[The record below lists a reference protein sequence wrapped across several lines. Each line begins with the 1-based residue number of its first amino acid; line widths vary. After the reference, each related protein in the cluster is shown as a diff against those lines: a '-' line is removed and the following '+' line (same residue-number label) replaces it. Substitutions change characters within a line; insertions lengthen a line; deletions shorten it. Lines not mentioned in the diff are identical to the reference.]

1 MAVTISGSDGGA
13 AVTTATQK
21 ILQVVQGTTSTEVVS
36 NTTADADTTLTAN
49 ITPSATS
56 SKVLVLVEQAG
67 CGKRSGDTWLNLKLV
82 RGSTTI
88 ITFCTFAGYTGSN
101 ASNMIGTISTS
112 FLDSPSTTSQTTY
125 KTVMSTGNT
134 PGTHHVQEAD
144 AGAQTSTIT
153 LIEVAG

>member
-1 MAVTISGSDGGA
+1 MATIISGDSGGT

-21 ILQVVQGTTSTEVVS
+21 ILQVVQGTTSTEVSSTVTS
-36 NTTADADTTLTAN
+36 DTDTTLTAN

-56 SKVLVLVEQAG
+56 SKILVLVEQAG
-67 CGKRSGDTWLNLKLV
+67 CGKRSGNSWLNLKLV

-88 ITFCTFAGYTGSN
+88 TTFCTFAGYTGTTTD
-101 ASNMIGTISTS
+101 NMIGNISTS
-112 FLDSPSTTSQTTY
+112 FLDTPSTTSQITY

-134 PGTHHVQEAD
+134 PITLYVQADD

-153 LIEVAG
+153 LMEVAG

>member
-1 MAVTISGSDGGA
+1 MATIIDGNSGGT

-36 NTTADADTTLTAN
+36 TVTADTDTTLTAN

-56 SKVLVLVEQAG
+56 SKILVLVEQAG

-88 ITFCTFAGYTGSN
+88 ITFCTFAGYTGST
-101 ASNMIGTISTS
+101 ASNMIGTVSTS
-112 FLDSPSTTSQTTY
+112 FLDTPSTTSQTTY
-125 KTVMSTGNT
+125 KTVMFTGNT

>member
-13 AVTTATQK
+13 AVTTTTQK
-21 ILQVVQGTTSTEVVS
+21 VLQVVQGTTSTEVTS
-36 NTTADADTTLTAN
+36 NTAADADTTLTAN

-56 SKVLVLVEQAG
+56 SKILVLVEQAG
-67 CGKRSGDTWLNLKLV
+67 CGKTGGNTWLNLKLV

-88 ITFCTFAGYTGSN
+88 TTFCRFAGYTAN
-101 ASNMIGTISTS
+101 TTTIMFGTVSTS
-112 FLDSPSTTSQTTY
+112 FLDSPSTTNQTTY

-134 PGTHHVQEAD
+134 PGSHIVQSND